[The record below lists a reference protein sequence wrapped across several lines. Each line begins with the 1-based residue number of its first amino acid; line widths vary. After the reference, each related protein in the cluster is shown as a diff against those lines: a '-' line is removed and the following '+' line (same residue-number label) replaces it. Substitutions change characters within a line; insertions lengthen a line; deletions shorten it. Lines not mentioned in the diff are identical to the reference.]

1 MTQKALILG
10 ATGRFGHHMKLAL
23 AATGWETTT
32 FDRKSDT
39 LSEAAADVDIIVYG
53 WNPQYPD
60 WKEQAEALLDKA
72 IDVAQD
78 TGATLLF
85 PGNVYPYGAQ
95 KNARWSENTPFTAEN
110 ELGMIRNRMEKR
122 LKNSKVKSIV
132 LRAGDFIDTRK
143 SGNWFD
149 EIITKRLATSGKITY
164 PGNPEIPHAWTYLP
178 DYTRAFAEL
187 ASKRKSL
194 PDFVSINFPG
204 YTLTGNNIAQHLNA
218 KLSRMF
224 WLPIV
229 LARPFWPIAKHLLE
243 MRYLWDTPHQLE
255 STEFDRLLP
264 DFRSTPMSDALRAAV
279 SFQINPDQPVV
290 GTRAAV

>member
-10 ATGRFGHHMKLAL
+10 ASGRFGHHMACAL
-23 AATGWETTT
+23 TSNGWETRA
-32 FDRKSDT
+32 FDRRTDT
-39 LSEAAADVDIIVYG
+39 LAEAAADVDIIVYG

-60 WKEQAEALLDKA
+60 WKEQAESLLDKA
-72 IDVAQD
+72 IDAARD

-95 KNARWSENTPFTAEN
+95 AKINWSETTPFTAGN

-122 LKNSKVKSIV
+122 LKNSNVKAIV

-149 EIITKRLATSGKITY
+149 EIITNKLATSGKITY

-178 DYTRAFAEL
+178 DYARAFAEL
-187 ASKRKSL
+187 ASKRETL
-194 PDFVSINFPG
+194 PDFVAVNFPG
-204 YTLTGNNIAQHLNA
+204 YTLSGNDIAQHLNA
-218 KLSRMF
+218 KVSRMF

-229 LARPFWPIAKHLLE
+229 LARPFWPVAKHLLE
-243 MRYLWDTPHQLE
+243 MRYLWDTPHRLE
-255 STEFDRLLP
+255 STMFDQLLP
-264 DFRSTPMSDALRAAV
+264 DFRSTPEPDALRKAV
-279 SFQINPDQPVV
+279 SFQINPDQSVV
-290 GTRAAV
+290 GTRATV